1 MVNYLKF
8 NASYLEFASNALP
21 FLRAD
26 DVGYAITEFMWFRG
40 RPYYP
45 MGALTEA
52 RVAYLHLSTAF
63 REEFDE
69 DNIDL
74 VFMMRRPEGGHFF
87 EVVLRSNDG
96 TIYGGWLWG
105 SDLEVIDEIVDGY
118 HVLLTLHDGE
128 QARFEYSRDLGRYRF
143 VGERPVEK
151 IPLAQDG
158 DRSFYHS
165 ISQIDAKSE

>member
-8 NASYLEFASNALP
+8 NVSYLAFAFNALP

-40 RPYYP
+40 KPFYP

-52 RVAYLHLSTAF
+52 RVACLHLSTVF

-69 DNIDL
+69 DNLDL

-87 EVVLRSNDG
+87 EIVLRSNNG
-96 TIYGGWLWG
+96 TIYGGWVWG
-105 SDLEVIDEIVDGY
+105 SDLEVLDEVVDGY
-118 HVLLTLHDGE
+118 HVLLTLHEGE
-128 QARFEYSRDLGRYRF
+128 HARFEFSRGLGRYRF
-143 VGERPVEK
+143 VGDRPVEK
-151 IPLAQDG
+151 IPPMLDG
-158 DRSFYHS
+158 DRSFHHS
-165 ISQIDAKSE
+165 VAQIEAERE